1 MKVTE
6 DAALRLAR
14 LASQGEIIAQDARRG
29 DMEIGVSTADFHLWR
44 TRSLNALRS
53 LLGDAHPWT
62 QQFERNVDGGYSWT
76 VLEGVGILQGLS
88 QDVEQGLLT
97 SMQNLVAAEV
107 FSDFLE
113 MAEHLVQANHF
124 HAAASLIG
132 AVLED
137 SLRRLADLYP
147 EAGIKP
153 KDGIDAMNKALVKAG
168 AYNAVM
174 AKRVDVWREVRN
186 AADHGRFEDVEP
198 NDVKDLLEG
207 VTQFVANYVK

>member
-1 MKVTE
+1 MKATD
-6 DAALRLAR
+6 DAVLRLAN
-14 LASQGEIIAQDARRG
+14 LASNGRILAQVARQGDL
-29 DMEIGVSTADFHLWR
+29 EIGAPTADFHLWR

-53 LLGDAHPWT
+53 LLGEAHPWT
-62 QQFERNVDGGYSWT
+62 QQFERNVDGSYSWAI
-76 VLEGVGILQGLS
+76 LEGVGILQGLS

-113 MAEHLVQANHF
+113 VAEHLVQANHF
-124 HAAASLIG
+124 HAAASLVG

-137 SLRRLADLYP
+137 SLRRLADLHP
-147 EAGIKP
+147 QAAIKP

-174 AKRVDVWREVRN
+174 AKRIDVWREVRN
-186 AADHGRFEDVEP
+186 AADHGRFGDVEP